1 MPYKDENLFA
11 LIDLKVNYGDAGL
24 YLLNY
29 NKKNIFFLIGEVHS
43 FRVTKL

>member
-1 MPYKDENLFA
+1 MPYKDENLFV

-29 NKKNIFFLIGEVHS
+29 NKKKYLFF
-43 FRVTKL
+43 

>member
-1 MPYKDENLFA
+1 MPYKDEILFV

-24 YLLNY
+24 YLMNY
-29 NKKNIFFLIGEVHS
+29 NKKKYFFLIGEVQS